1 MNEVQPLK
9 TLAEIEAV
17 KSALQGRDKLLFIV
31 GINSAL
37 RISDLLTLT
46 VGDVRNQSATLN
58 EKKTKK
64 RKELPFNDAI
74 MRAFYEL
81 VPADAPD
88 DEPLFKSAKGGA
100 IGRVQAYRIL
110 NNAAKRAGI
119 EKPFSP
125 HSLRK
130 TFGYFA
136 YNNGTDLALLM
147 RILNHSSQRETLR
160 YIGIEREDVNSVYH
174 SVCL

>member
-17 KSALQGRDKLLFIV
+17 KSALQGRDRLLFIV

-46 VGDVRNQSATLN
+46 VGDIRNQSAVMS

-64 RKELPFNDAI
+64 RKELPFNDSVL
-74 MRAFYEL
+74 RAFDEI
-81 VPADAPD
+81 VPTDAPD
-88 DEPLFKSAKGGA
+88 SEPLFKSAKGGA

-119 EKPFSP
+119 EKPFGP

-136 YNNGTDLALLM
+136 YKNGTDLALLM

-160 YIGIEREDVNSVYH
+160 YIGIEREDIHSVYH